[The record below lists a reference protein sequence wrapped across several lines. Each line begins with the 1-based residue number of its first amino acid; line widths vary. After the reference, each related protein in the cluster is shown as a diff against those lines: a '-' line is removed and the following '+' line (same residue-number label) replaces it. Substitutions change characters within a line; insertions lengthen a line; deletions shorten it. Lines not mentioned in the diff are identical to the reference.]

1 MSILSNPE
9 PSTLTLKLAQRKCKT
24 IRWNML
30 SHKNWLKEL
39 REMLDESHKRLRPW
53 IFEDRR
59 FDHAY
64 IAIPIEPPTHEIK
77 IQGPASDK
85 TFEWDLIRDYTV
97 ERDNQFRLYDDV
109 YVIKHNI
116 IYELSDEEY
125 QEIINVIY

>member
-9 PSTLTLKLAQRKCKT
+9 PSTLALKLAQRKHAVS
-24 IRWNML
+24 WNML
-30 SHKNWLKEL
+30 MHRNWLKEL
-39 REMLDESHKRLRPW
+39 LELLDETHTRLHPW

-64 IAIPIEPPTHEIK
+64 IAVPNAIGEFEIR

-85 TFEWDLIRDYTV
+85 TLEWNTIRGLTA

-109 YVIKHNI
+109 NVIKYNI

-125 QEIINVIY
+125 QEIISVMR